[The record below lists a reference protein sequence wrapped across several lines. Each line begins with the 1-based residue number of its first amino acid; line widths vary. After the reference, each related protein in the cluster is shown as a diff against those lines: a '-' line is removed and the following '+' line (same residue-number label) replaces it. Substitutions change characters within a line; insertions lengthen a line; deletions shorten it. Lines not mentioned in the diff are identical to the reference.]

1 MKRLR
6 EPVFLDTSV
15 LVAGIVDFGSASRSP
30 VRILDAVAAGG
41 IDRPLTAWHCCLEF
55 FSVVTRLPEEY
66 RVTPTLARELIET
79 EILDRFTLPAPA
91 DLPASRRRRWLRAA
105 VESGVRGGR
114 IYDAAIAASAMHAK
128 AELFVTDNV
137 RHFGALLAEPVRL
150 MSSEELAK
158 RLG

>member
-1 MKRLR
+1 MRRLR

-15 LVAGIVDFGSASRSP
+15 LVAGVIDFGSASRSP

-66 RVTPTLARELIET
+66 RLQPTLARELIET
-79 EILDRFTLPAPA
+79 EILDRFAVA

-105 VESGVRGGR
+105 VEAGVRGGR

-128 AELFVTDNV
+128 AEVFVTDNV